1 MPEAWDRSSWGAATR
16 RLQTQAI
23 KWPNAASLDSWS
35 KWGVRTSVR
44 NQDTVTMI
52 QWVMKQEQVSN
63 KNSLI
68 CHYNIPTHCGW
79 VTATSATHIQQ
90 QTPSHCQLESRESR
104 PQCHFSRCLMMLSF
118 MLCSNTRTRLP
129 GSQAQQWGTTIWE
142 VINDR
147 VLNGWV
153 LNSPGG
159 RKPDEQPLTTILTAV
174 FLFLCSALRSVV
186 TVFQALINKVGLAS
200 NYLLFY
206 WYQVFITTN
215 KQKDTWKEFNHTAE
229 FIHQRALCKFSAGKT
244 LLERHKQEPSESGR
258 I

>member
-1 MPEAWDRSSWGAATR
+1 MPEAWDRSSWGAAMR
-16 RLQTQAI
+16 HLQTQAT

-79 VTATSATHIQQ
+79 VTATSGTHIQQ
-90 QTPSHCQLESRESR
+90 QTPSQCQLESRESR
-104 PQCHFSRCLMMLSF
+104 PQCHNFSRCLMMLSF
-118 MLCSNTRTRLP
+118 VLCSNTRTRLP
-129 GSQAQQWGTTIWE
+129 TSTTMRNNNLRGNKWL
-142 VINDR
+142 R

-153 LNSPGG
+153 LMSPGG
-159 RKPDEQPLTTILTAV
+159 RKPDEQPLMTILSAV

-186 TVFQALINKVGLAS
+186 TFFQALINKVGLAS

-206 WYQVFITTN
+206 WYQVFIMTN
-215 KQKDTWKEFNHTAE
+215 
-229 FIHQRALCKFSAGKT
+229 
-244 LLERHKQEPSESGR
+244 
-258 I
+258 